1 MGLVPATAAL
11 ALALLLVAALALM
24 GRIPGDAHQ
33 LFAVATILL
42 VCAAGWSFPLLQ
54 AAAQRKRPRFWTRSA
69 LPLGLAAIAVGCSAP
84 TYANVIGDARTRAA
98 QLEADRLPTL
108 IDAGRWLAAN
118 NSGSP
123 VVVTAPLRVLS
134 AVTSESGLPTLL
146 AQPDDERRLR
156 DVVQRAVNGV
166 IDGRLRAI
174 DSLYGGNVAAAQEML
189 QTYQV
194 GYVLVGPAERA
205 AFGDTAGGALEV
217 LAQRGIINLAYTGNG
232 IQIYEASPPAGTP
245 QYVAQTPRL
254 APPTKRALL
263 EQPVDELPVV
273 DEYGWNHVATRYPA
287 LGVGLWLLVIEVLGL
302 LAFPLTS
309 RIFRR
314 WQDHGWSLSK
324 LVGLLIWGYAVWL
337 PVNLGW
343 WLFNWWSLAFGGM
356 LLALLGGALLRRNTG
371 ATAADGAQGVTL
383 FPLLRQLL
391 GSELVFLLAF
401 GAWTLV
407 RAANPDVWHPYYGGE
422 KPFEFGFLNA
432 LLRSPVLPP
441 YDPFFSDGIVNYYYY
456 GLFLVAL
463 PIKAV
468 GIDPAIGFN
477 LALATLFAL
486 TASATFALGRE
497 LTGRKRYGV
506 LATLL
511 MLGLG
516 TLASVVRVT
525 ESQGLEP
532 VVAALRGGLA
542 GFGGRLGAWFW
553 GPSRVIPHTINEFPL
568 FGFLFGDL
576 HPHLIALPIT
586 LLAIA
591 CSGELVRRQISRAN
605 VALGALVL
613 GTLAVANSW
622 DAPTYGLVLGGA
634 LVGRAWRSSDRARIG
649 ATLLRVAQAGLLAV
663 VMLAAGL
670 ALFTPFFLHYRAM
683 VGGIGLVRHGD
694 TLRQYLL
701 VYGPL
706 LFLAVTL
713 LVSVAWKLAR
723 GAEAGWRMAVRGGA
737 VALPLLVVVL
747 LLSGGTLQ
755 QQPDLPSGWP
765 LRIVLGL
772 LSLLGLALAFHPT
785 TTRRLRD
792 REWLALWLVTVG
804 LLVGVGMQLVFVRDH
819 LAGGDWERMNTVFK
833 FGIQLWALWAIGGA
847 AAMPFIFSQMRRH
860 EIATGIWL
868 GLLIMLV
875 LPGLVYPVA
884 AIPSRLSTRFDQ
896 TVPLTLDGLAFM
908 SNARY
913 TIEGRDGV
921 AKQIDLG
928 PDAEAIAWLKQ
939 HVAGTPIMATSE
951 AEFYRTYGV
960 RVAANTGLPTI
971 LGRLHEDEQREPRS
985 VYERE
990 RDVQELFNTADQA
1003 TAAGLLAK
1011 YHVTY
1016 VYIGPVERAVY
1027 DPAGIAKFD
1036 AMHGT
1041 VLDLVYENG
1050 GVRIYRVNGA
1060 ALADV
1065 AVVEQVPVV
1074 VEDQLVTALQARVAG
1089 NPQDSAAAFGLG
1101 QRLSELNRAEEAAT
1115 VLETAAAAHPEDVP
1129 LHHLLGD
1136 VLAQL
1141 GRADEAIAAWQHAAD
1156 VAPTGSN
1163 LNKLGA
1169 GLVRLGRWD
1178 EAELTLQQ
1186 ALATDP
1192 AVVEPY
1198 FYLGELYRS
1207 RDGAGDRERA
1217 RDAYQRYLDAAP
1229 LDAPWRSLAETNISQ
1244 LGQ

>member
-1 MGLVPATAAL
+1 M
-11 ALALLLVAALALM
+11 
-24 GRIPGDAHQ
+24 
-33 LFAVATILL
+33 
-42 VCAAGWSFPLLQ
+42 
-54 AAAQRKRPRFWTRSA
+54 
-69 LPLGLAAIAVGCSAP
+69 
-84 TYANVIGDARTRAA
+84 
-98 QLEADRLPTL
+98 
-108 IDAGRWLAAN
+108 
-118 NSGSP
+118 
-123 VVVTAPLRVLS
+123 
-134 AVTSESGLPTLL
+134 
-146 AQPDDERRLR
+146 
-156 DVVQRAVNGV
+156 
-166 IDGRLRAI
+166 
-174 DSLYGGNVAAAQEML
+174 
-189 QTYQV
+189 
-194 GYVLVGPAERA
+194 
-205 AFGDTAGGALEV
+205 
-217 LAQRGIINLAYTGNG
+217 
-232 IQIYEASPPAGTP
+232 
-245 QYVAQTPRL
+245 
-254 APPTKRALL
+254 
-263 EQPVDELPVV
+263 
-273 DEYGWNHVATRYPA
+273 
-287 LGVGLWLLVIEVLGL
+287 
-302 LAFPLTS
+302 
-309 RIFRR
+309 
-314 WQDHGWSLSK
+314 
-324 LVGLLIWGYAVWL
+324 
-337 PVNLGW
+337 
-343 WLFNWWSLAFGGM
+343 
-356 LLALLGGALLRRNTG
+356 
-371 ATAADGAQGVTL
+371 
-383 FPLLRQLL
+383 
-391 GSELVFLLAF
+391 
-401 GAWTLV
+401 
-407 RAANPDVWHPYYGGE
+407 
-422 KPFEFGFLNA
+422 
-432 LLRSPVLPP
+432 
-441 YDPFFSDGIVNYYYY
+441 
-456 GLFLVAL
+456 
-463 PIKAV
+463 
-468 GIDPAIGFN
+468 
-477 LALATLFAL
+477 
-486 TASATFALGRE
+486 
-497 LTGRKRYGV
+497 
-506 LATLL
+506 
-511 MLGLG
+511 
-516 TLASVVRVT
+516 
-525 ESQGLEP
+525 
-532 VVAALRGGLA
+532 
-542 GFGGRLGAWFW
+542 
-553 GPSRVIPHTINEFPL
+553 
-568 FGFLFGDL
+568 
-576 HPHLIALPIT
+576 
-586 LLAIA
+586 
-591 CSGELVRRQISRAN
+591 
-605 VALGALVL
+605 
-613 GTLAVANSW
+613 
-622 DAPTYGLVLGGA
+622 
-634 LVGRAWRSSDRARIG
+634 
-649 ATLLRVAQAGLLAV
+649 
-663 VMLAAGL
+663 
-670 ALFTPFFLHYRAM
+670 
-683 VGGIGLVRHGD
+683 
-694 TLRQYLL
+694 
-701 VYGPL
+701 
-706 LFLAVTL
+706 
-713 LVSVAWKLAR
+713 
-723 GAEAGWRMAVRGGA
+723 
-737 VALPLLVVVL
+737 
-747 LLSGGTLQ
+747 
-755 QQPDLPSGWP
+755 
-765 LRIVLGL
+765 
-772 LSLLGLALAFHPT
+772 
-785 TTRRLRD
+785 
-792 REWLALWLVTVG
+792 TVG

-847 AAMPFIFSQMRRH
+847 AAMPFIFNQMRRH

-1050 GVRIYRVNGA
+1050 GVRIYRVNAA

-1192 AVVEPY
+1192 AAVEPY